1 MDNFSYIMGIDTS
14 CDDTAVAILRYDG
27 FLCADVVY
35 SQIEQ
40 HAKFGGVVPEI
51 SSRQHLQDVAL
62 AVKSALLEAKLVPE
76 NISAVGVTFGPGLVG
91 SLLVGVQFAKGFAQS
106 LGVPIVG
113 IHHIEGHLMA
123 SYGAE
128 GYPAGSFVALVASG
142 GHSAL
147 YKCDANFNYKILG
160 ETRDDAA
167 GEAFDK
173 IGRLLGLQ
181 YPAGKI
187 IDELAEKGDAGK
199 YSFPVALRSKSTLE
213 YSFSGLK
220 TSARLLIEK
229 LKRQHGEITGQVLFD
244 ICAGLRKAI
253 VDALLD
259 KAFLACEQ
267 EQIRDLVLGGGVA
280 ANAFIRSEAI
290 YRGKILNI
298 NVCVPQKNHCVD
310 NGVMIAKAALKRIL
324 SGQWSDLSFGV
335 DANISIVDSS
345 SAINFQS
352 GNT

>member
-1 MDNFSYIMGIDTS
+1 MDKCSYILGIDTS
-14 CDDTAVAILRYDG
+14 CDDTAIAILRYDG
-27 FLCADVVY
+27 ALCADVVY
-35 SQIEQ
+35 SQNEQ
-40 HAKFGGVVPEI
+40 HAEFGGVVPEI
-51 SSRQHLQDVAL
+51 SSRQHLQDIAIAIKNAL
-62 AVKSALLEAKLVPE
+62 SEAKLDPK

-123 SYGAE
+123 SYGSE
-128 GYPAGSFVALVASG
+128 GYPDGSFVALVASG

-147 YKCDANFNYKILG
+147 YKCDADFNYEILG

-173 IGRLLGLQ
+173 IGRFLGLE
-181 YPAGKI
+181 YPAGKV
-187 IDELAEKGDAGK
+187 IDELAEKGDASK
-199 YSFPVALRSKSTLE
+199 YIFPVALRSKSTLE

-220 TSARLLIEK
+220 TSARLLIARLVKE
-229 LKRQHGEITGQVLFD
+229 HGEIKGQVLFD
-244 ICAGLRKAI
+244 VCAGLRKAV

-267 EQIRDLVLGGGVA
+267 EQIRDLVLGGGVT
-280 ANAFIRSEAI
+280 ANSFIRSEAI
-290 YRGKILNI
+290 SRGKKHNI
-298 NVCVPQKNHCVD
+298 NVCLPQKNHCVD

-324 SGQWSDLSFGV
+324 RGQSSDLSFGV

-345 SAINFQS
+345 STINF
-352 GNT
+352 